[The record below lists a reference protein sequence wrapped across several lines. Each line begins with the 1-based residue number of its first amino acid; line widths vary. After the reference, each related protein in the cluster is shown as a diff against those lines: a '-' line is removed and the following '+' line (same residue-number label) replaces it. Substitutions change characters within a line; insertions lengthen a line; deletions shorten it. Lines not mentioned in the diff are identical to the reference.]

1 MTSYDDLQK
10 QTEQK
15 YGAKDKKKEPKMR
28 QTGKQIFKLQNLIIK
43 KKHDR
48 LSSRKNP

>member
-10 QTEQK
+10 AAEKK
-15 YGAKDKKKEPKMR
+15 YEAKDKKKEPKMR
-28 QTGKQIFKLQNLIIK
+28 QSGKQVFKLQNLIIK

-48 LSSRKNP
+48 LSSRKNS